1 MKCKSTHLCFNEDAL
16 EGVEWERR
24 RIERRKRGRDEVRIG
39 EWNILKMVES
49 ILREVEILL
58 REVESFL
65 GREVV
70 VVEVVEVVV
79 EVVGKGTMG

>member
-1 MKCKSTHLCFNEDAL
+1 MKL
-16 EGVEWERR
+16 E
-24 RIERRKRGRDEVRIG
+24 
-39 EWNILKMVES
+39 ES

-70 VVEVVEVVV
+70 VVGVVELVVV
-79 EVVGKGTMG
+79 EVGKGTMG

>member
-1 MKCKSTHLCFNEDAL
+1 MKL
-16 EGVEWERR
+16 
-24 RIERRKRGRDEVRIG
+24 
-39 EWNILKMVES
+39 VES
-49 ILREVEILL
+49 ILGEVEVLL

>member
-1 MKCKSTHLCFNEDAL
+1 MKL
-16 EGVEWERR
+16 
-24 RIERRKRGRDEVRIG
+24 
-39 EWNILKMVES
+39 VES

-79 EVVGKGTMG
+79 EEVGKGTMG